1 MLRPAVVFCQQWRR
15 QAKSSATAA
24 LADMFT
30 GATALPLPVYILGY
44 MLALHVERMHT
55 LLPRTKNIQ
64 TYMG

>member
-15 QAKSSATAA
+15 QAKSSA

-44 MLALHVERMHT
+44 MLALHVERMHA